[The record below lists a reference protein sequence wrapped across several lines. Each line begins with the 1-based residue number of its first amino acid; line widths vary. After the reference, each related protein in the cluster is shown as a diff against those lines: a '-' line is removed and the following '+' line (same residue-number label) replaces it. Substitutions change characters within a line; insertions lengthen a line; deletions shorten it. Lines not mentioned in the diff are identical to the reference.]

1 MANFLAELKST
12 TKVLRPTATVV
23 RSRGGNITVERA
35 DLLSNLQHTDC
46 MASAKSAQL
55 LFQQLCTFKISATST
70 GYLWHY
76 LNEKHHTG
84 WSRVPL
90 ANTSPASLDP
100 SQPLRALT
108 FNVWFAEHAW
118 KERQDALVHLLFE
131 NSCSSTASTVSST
144 TGESK
149 AQHKPTAPPP
159 LDIVLLQEVTLR
171 FLQRLQQ
178 DPRIQQTYS
187 ITDSGKGNSFLGKY
201 GNIVLVHKRLPLPNV
216 VWVKFPGKMGRRGL
230 VVEWE
235 NLAISTVHLES
246 LQNASTRMAQIQLLC
261 HALPSQAIVA
271 GDFNIAGSGPYANEQ
286 ENAVFE
292 DLRNNNQLQ
301 DVSHGLGSTY
311 DTQMNPMVTEVT
323 GQPKDVAR
331 YDRILCRG
339 VECSNVQLEGTKAI
353 ECSKDQ
359 NEHLRISD
367 HFGLSWWTIQL
378 TQSKTHNEDTCTKK
392 EI

>member
-1 MANFLAELKST
+1 MLHANILDQLTST

-35 DLLSNLQHTDC
+35 DLLSETQHTDC
-46 MASAKSAQL
+46 VANAKSAQRL
-55 LFQQLCTFKISATST
+55 AQQVKISATST
-70 GYLWHY
+70 GYLWCY
-76 LNEKHHTG
+76 LNEKHHTR
-84 WSRVPL
+84 WSQVPPD
-90 ANTSPASLDP
+90 NTFTASLDP
-100 SQPLRALT
+100 SQSLRALT

-118 KERQDALVHLLFE
+118 EERQDGLLQLLFE
-131 NSCSSTASTVSST
+131 NSCSSTASTASGT

-149 AQHKPTAPPP
+149 AQNKPTAQP
-159 LDIVLLQEVTLR
+159 LDIVLLQEVTPR
-171 FLQRLQQ
+171 FLHRLQQ

-230 VVEWE
+230 VVEWK

-246 LQNASTRMAQIQLLC
+246 LQNASTRTAQTQLLC
-261 HALPSQAIVA
+261 NALPSQAVVA

-292 DLRNNNQLQ
+292 DLCNKNQLH
-301 DVSHGLGSTY
+301 DVSRGLGSTY

-339 VECSNVQLEGTKAI
+339 VECSNVQMEGTKAI
-353 ECSKDQ
+353 DGATT
-359 NEHLRISD
+359 EHLRISD
-367 HFGLSWWTIQL
+367 HFGLSWTIQL
-378 TQSKTHNEDTCTKK
+378 TQSKTQ
-392 EI
+392 